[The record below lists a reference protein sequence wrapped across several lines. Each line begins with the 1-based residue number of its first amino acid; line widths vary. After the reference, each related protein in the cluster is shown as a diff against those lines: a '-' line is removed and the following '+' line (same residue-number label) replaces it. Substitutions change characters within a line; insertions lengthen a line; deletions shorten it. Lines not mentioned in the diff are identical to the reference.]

1 MEPPMGFLYS
11 IGGKCGPRCAWGW
24 KMLAY
29 AVHTVFNKSQQ
40 TAGEEYCTAGEAGGL
55 LQETVIKLQETT
67 VPLEMKNGENKERPT
82 RLHKGPCKDLRL

>member
-1 MEPPMGFLYS
+1 MDQGVRGDGRCWRMLCTLY
-11 IGGKCGPRCAWGW
+11 
-24 KMLAY
+24 L
-29 AVHTVFNKSQQ
+29 TKSQQ
-40 TAGEEYCTAGEAGGL
+40 TAGEEYCTDREAGGL